1 MRLLDEL
8 YAIALYAYPREFR
21 ARFGREMRQ
30 VFRSRCASAPSRSLF
45 LLATARDLMVTSIQE
60 RFTIMRIARFAYTS
74 AAAVG
79 ILSLSATLMQAFYI
93 PASSMEP
100 SLRVGDYLLVN
111 KTARNPQ
118 RGEMVVFRYPEDPS
132 QTFIKRVIGVPGD
145 RIRLDNKQ
153 VIRNG
158 QPLVESYV
166 QHSTDY
172 IDSYRDNF
180 PKTPSVHLEPHAQEM
195 LSKNVVEGEV
205 TVPTG
210 VFFVLGDN
218 RDASLDSRF
227 FGFVPQANIIGRPW
241 MVYWS
246 YDADASKTR
255 WDRTL
260 QAVH

>member
-1 MRLLDEL
+1 
-8 YAIALYAYPREFR
+8 
-21 ARFGREMRQ
+21 
-30 VFRSRCASAPSRSLF
+30 
-45 LLATARDLMVTSIQE
+45 
-60 RFTIMRIARFAYTS
+60 
-74 AAAVG
+74 
-79 ILSLSATLMQAFYI
+79 
-93 PASSMEP
+93 
-100 SLRVGDYLLVN
+100 
-111 KTARNPQ
+111 
-118 RGEMVVFRYPEDPS
+118 
-132 QTFIKRVIGVPGD
+132 
-145 RIRLDNKQ
+145 
-153 VIRNG
+153 
-158 QPLVESYV
+158 
-166 QHSTDY
+166 
-172 IDSYRDNF
+172 
-180 PKTPSVHLEPHAQEM
+180 M